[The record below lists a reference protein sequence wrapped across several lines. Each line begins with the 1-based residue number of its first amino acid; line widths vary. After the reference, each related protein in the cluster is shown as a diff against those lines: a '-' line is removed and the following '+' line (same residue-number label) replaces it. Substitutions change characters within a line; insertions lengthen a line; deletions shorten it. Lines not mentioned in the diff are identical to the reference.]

1 MFNNPRLADFNF
13 DPKSDMLGNGNFG
26 YVYKVTYLKDNQI
39 YALKIVKEMENNPEQ
54 INNINREYHIMANI
68 NHPNIE
74 KCYGIFKEFYPI
86 ENQNCYFFIL
96 EFIKGENLTKF
107 LERYKLMKQNIDQK
121 LIIIILKGILNGLDY
136 LHNKNILHRD
146 ISTDNIMI
154 ENESNN
160 IKITDFG
167 ISAYY
172 KQYYFQQ
179 NPNPMFS
186 KQSVVGRP
194 NYASPEIF
202 IAYQNKV
209 KPVYDFK
216 TDIYSLGITMFK
228 LMTFCFPS
236 CIKNRNL
243 NLQYTDKIDSN
254 KYDQSLIN
262 VVMNMLQD
270 DQNKRPTCQEVYNSL
285 EFVSTQI
292 NNTFKKETINN
303 IIGNESCL
311 TCIMKCLSNISQIYD
326 YLVINKRNRNNKRLN
341 APNFIVIKNFIEVLE
356 IIKEMNS
363 LNNDFIKKFMNTVS
377 EKIIILKDNDNIK
390 PKTILQSLFNYF
402 LFILPKI
409 YIYNNTKGYDLFEK
423 RNQNN
428 PEFFYINQKI
438 EEYKEQYK
446 NIFVTT
452 FYFLVL
458 KTYRCPVCYSI
469 IKQKL
474 DIQFDIE
481 FSNKGTINELLK
493 DYFGKKEIPNTGK
506 KNLICN
512 KCDIM
517 PKQLFQINQIYMAP
531 EILIFHFDYFVT
543 LDEFLEIKE
552 NNGSEN
558 EKLYSLKAIIFSN
571 QINNNKIKYEIAIKM
586 NESWFYYSNDGSK
599 ILSFNDII
607 KNGNICMVFYSLA
620 SNEFSVFGQNND

>member
-1 MFNNPRLADFNF
+1 MFNNARLADFNF
-13 DPKSDMLGNGNFG
+13 DPKTDMLGNGNFG

-39 YALKIVKEMENNPEQ
+39 YALKIVKELEDDPEQ
-54 INNINREYHIMANI
+54 MNNINREYHIMANI

-107 LERYKLMKQNIDQK
+107 LERYKLMNQNIDQK
-121 LIIIILKGILNGLDY
+121 LIIIMLKGILNGLDY
-136 LHNKNILHRD
+136 LHNQKILHRD

-154 ENESNN
+154 ENKSNN

-179 NPNPMFS
+179 NPMYSN
-186 KQSVVGRP
+186 QSVVGRP

-202 IAYQNKV
+202 FAHQNGV

-262 VVMNMLQD
+262 VVMNMLQE

-292 NNTFKKETINN
+292 NNKFKKETINN
-303 IIGNESCL
+303 IIGNESCF
-311 TCIMKCLSNISQIYD
+311 TCIMKCFSNINQIYD
-326 YLVINKRNRNNKRLN
+326 YLVNNKRNRNNKRLN
-341 APNFIVIKNFIEVLE
+341 DKNFIVIKNFIEVLE
-356 IIKEMNS
+356 KIKGMNS
-363 LNNDFIKKFMNTVS
+363 LNNDFINKFMNNIK
-377 EKIIILKDNDNIK
+377 EKIIIFNDTDNIK
-390 PKTILQSLFNYF
+390 PKIILQTLFNYF
-402 LFILPKI
+402 LYILPKI

-428 PEFFYINQKI
+428 PDFFYINQKI

-458 KTYRCPVCYSI
+458 KTYRCPICFSI

-474 DIQFDIE
+474 EIKCDIE
-481 FSNKGTINELLK
+481 FSNKGTIKELLK
-493 DYFGKKEIPNTGK
+493 DYFGKKEISNTGK

-512 KCDIM
+512 NCDIM

-552 NNGSEN
+552 NNGKEN
-558 EKLYSLKAIIFSN
+558 VKLYSLKAIIFSS
-571 QINNNKIKYEIAIKM
+571 QINNNKIKYEIVIKI
-586 NESWFYYSNDGSK
+586 NENWFYYSNDGSK
-599 ILSFNDII
+599 ILSFNEITNI
-607 KNGNICMVFYSLA
+607 GNICMVIYSLA
-620 SNEFSVFGQNND
+620 ANEFSLFGQNNN

>member
-1 MFNNPRLADFNF
+1 MFKNPRLADFNF
-13 DPKSDMLGNGNFG
+13 DPQTDKLGNGKFG

-39 YALKIVKEMENNPEQ
+39 YALKIVKEAENDEEQ
-54 INNINREYHIMANI
+54 MTNINREYHIMTNI

-96 EFIKGENLTKF
+96 EFINGENLTQF
-107 LERYKLMKQNIDQK
+107 LKRYKSLKQNIDQK

-136 LHNKNILHRD
+136 LHNQKILHRD

-154 ENESNN
+154 ENERNN

-179 NPNPMFS
+179 NPMYS
-186 KQSVVGRP
+186 KQSIVGRP
-194 NYASPEIF
+194 DYASPEIF
-202 IAYQNKV
+202 NAYQNQV

-228 LMTFCFPS
+228 LMTFCYPT

-243 NLQYTDKIDSN
+243 NLEFRDKIDSN

-262 VVMNMLQD
+262 VIMNMLQD
-270 DQNKRPTCQEVYNSL
+270 DQNKRPTCQDIYNSL

-292 NNTFKKETINN
+292 NNKSNKKTINN
-303 IIGNESCL
+303 IIGNESCF
-311 TCIMKCLSNISQIYD
+311 TCIMKCLSHINQIYD
-326 YLVINKRNRNNKRLN
+326 YLVINKRNRNNKKLN
-341 APNFIVIKNFIEVLE
+341 DENFIVIKNFIEILE
-356 IIKEMNS
+356 KIKEMNS
-363 LNNDFIKKFMNTVS
+363 LNNGFIHNFINNIS
-377 EKIIILKDNDNIK
+377 EKIKIFKDDDNLK

-402 LFILPKI
+402 LFNLPKI
-409 YIYNNTKGYDLFEK
+409 YIYNNTKGYDLFEN

-458 KTYRCPVCYSI
+458 KTYRCPICYSA
-469 IKQKL
+469 IKYDL
-474 DIQFDIE
+474 DIEFDIE
-481 FSNKGTINELLK
+481 FSSKGTIKELLK
-493 DYFGKKEIPNTGK
+493 DYCDKKEIPNTGK

-512 KCDIM
+512 NCNIM
-517 PKQLFQINQIYMAP
+517 PKQLFQIKQIYNAP
-531 EILIFHFDYFVT
+531 EILIFHFDYFVI
-543 LDEFLEIKE
+543 LDEYLEINE
-552 NNGSEN
+552 NNGTEN
-558 EKLYSLKAIIFSN
+558 EKLYSLKAIIFNN
-571 QINNNKIKYEIAIKM
+571 QISNNKIKYEIAIKI
-586 NESWFYYSNDGSK
+586 NENWFYYSNDGSK

-607 KNGNICMVFYSLA
+607 KIGNISMVFYSLI
-620 SNEFSVFGQNND
+620 SNDFSVFGQNNN